1 MSLTGPLGTLWGSR
15 LFFDDDCGDG
25 AGFGAFLAATG
36 SATIG
41 TWDDLGLAKLIIE
54 SEYRIAQSDA
64 SATPDASLL
73 ID

>member
-1 MSLTGPLGTLWGSR
+1 MSLTEPLGTLWGSR

-25 AGFGAFLAATG
+25 AGFGAFLATTG